1 MTIDKQDDN
10 WNEDMQNYLLLI
22 SMHYHI
28 EDLIFE
34 FVCLNQI
41 EVGFFKGTSV
51 EWQEAFR
58 FQFNEASNNWAT
70 IMITYKHF
78 NGLVKNEF

>member
-28 EDLIFE
+28 EDLIIE
-34 FVCLNQI
+34 YLNYAFVCLNQI
-41 EVGFFKGTSV
+41 
-51 EWQEAFR
+51 
-58 FQFNEASNNWAT
+58 
-70 IMITYKHF
+70 
-78 NGLVKNEF
+78 